1 MPAGKKD
8 LGLKVKA
15 ESNILKFASWYKDA
29 KSYKSKEGR
38 TMTGKYKDF
47 LVDVLEKLADGQ
59 SITDA
64 KKDFDEFQ
72 ESKNKTEND
81 LIFERINKNDP
92 DKIKTYYEFMKQI
105 DKEKKKS

>member
-47 LVDVLEKLADGQ
+47 LVDVLEK
-59 SITDA
+59 
-64 KKDFDEFQ
+64 
-72 ESKNKTEND
+72 
-81 LIFERINKNDP
+81 
-92 DKIKTYYEFMKQI
+92 
-105 DKEKKKS
+105 